1 MLSYIKKWF
10 CSFLQKEQ
18 NLGKET
24 MPHIAEDSNQVEN
37 NVYTGIQIKTTDATT
52 LHNENVDSSH
62 SNDSPFDEPH
72 DYSERDIVDNVQY
85 DDIVKKTNMTL
96 TNGKYVVG
104 LSMRGKSH
112 IKDNKPCQDNH
123 WFENIHEGWDLYVV
137 SDGAG
142 SAKHAERGSLANCKL
157 ISKLIRQL
165 LEKNNWIKD
174 NILPTELEWYI
185 EMRSIFESMRLFYK
199 SKVEELSDGSVIKDF
214 NATALVLLVTPKGMM
229 SAHIGDGRMG
239 YKDWNNEWHPLM
251 TPHKGEEANQTLFV
265 TSNWDKPTIPSFKVS
280 GLSIPE
286 VMVENTLPQV
296 VVIMSDGCE
305 KATWECIMYDNTLG
319 KYADKNLPFAGFLD
333 PLVTSL
339 DNVGE
344 DRFSTLK
351 EIISDGTEAC
361 SREQDDKTVLLG
373 RY

>member
-1 MLSYIKKWF
+1 MFSDIKKWF
-10 CSFLQKEQ
+10 CSFFHKEQ
-18 NLGKET
+18 NHGKET
-24 MPHIAEDSNQVEN
+24 MPHIAEDSQHVKN
-37 NVYTGIQIKTTDATT
+37 NTNIGTQIKTSDVTI
-52 LHNENVDSSH
+52 LHDDVVESSH
-62 SNDSPFDEPH
+62 SIDNPFDEQQNH
-72 DYSERDIVDNVQY
+72 SERDIVDNSQY
-85 DDIVKKTNMTL
+85 DDIVKKTNTTL

-112 IKDNKPCQDNH
+112 VKDNKPCQDNH
-123 WFENIHEGWDLYVV
+123 WFENIHEGWDLYIV

-174 NILPTELEWYI
+174 NILPTKLEWYI

-199 SKVEELSDGSVIKDF
+199 YKVEELSDGTVVKDF

-265 TSNWDKPTIPSFKVS
+265 TSNWEKPTIPSFKVA

-286 VMVENTLPQV
+286 VMVENTIPQV
-296 VVIMSDGCE
+296 VVLMSDGCE
-305 KATWECIMYDNTLG
+305 KATWECTMYNDALG
-319 KYADKNLPFAGFLD
+319 KYTDKNQPFAGFLD
-333 PLVTSL
+333 PLVISL
-339 DNVGE
+339 DNVDE
-344 DRFSTLK
+344 DRFLTLK

-361 SREQDDKTVLLG
+361 SREQDDKTILLG

>member
-1 MLSYIKKWF
+1 
-10 CSFLQKEQ
+10 
-18 NLGKET
+18 

-199 SKVEELSDGSVIKDF
+199 SKVEELSDGSVVKDF

-265 TSNWDKPTIPSFKVS
+265 TSNWVNPTIPSFKVS

-286 VMVENTLPQV
+286 VMVENIIPQV
-296 VVIMSDGCE
+296 VVLMSDGCE
-305 KATWECIMYDNTLG
+305 KATWECTMYDDTLG
-319 KYADKNLPFAGFLD
+319 KYADKNIPFAGFLD

>member
-1 MLSYIKKWF
+1 MLTYIKKWF
-10 CSFLQKEQ
+10 CSIFQKEQ
-18 NLGKET
+18 NLGRET
-24 MPHIAEDSNQVEN
+24 MPYITEDSNQVEN
-37 NVYTGIQIKTTDATT
+37 NVYTGIQIKTTDAIT
-52 LHNENVDSSH
+52 LHNENVESCH

-85 DDIVKKTNMTL
+85 DDIVKKTNTTL

-123 WFENIHEGWDLYVV
+123 WFENIHEGWDLYIV

-142 SAKHAERGSLANCKL
+142 SAKYAERGSLANCKL

-199 SKVEELSDGSVIKDF
+199 SKVEELSDGSVVKDF

-265 TSNWDKPTIPSFKVS
+265 TSNWMNPTIPSFKVS

-286 VMVENTLPQV
+286 VMVENIIPQV
-296 VVIMSDGCE
+296 VVLMSDGCE
-305 KATWECIMYDNTLG
+305 KATWECTMYDDALG
-319 KYADKNLPFAGFLD
+319 KYADKNIPFAGFLD